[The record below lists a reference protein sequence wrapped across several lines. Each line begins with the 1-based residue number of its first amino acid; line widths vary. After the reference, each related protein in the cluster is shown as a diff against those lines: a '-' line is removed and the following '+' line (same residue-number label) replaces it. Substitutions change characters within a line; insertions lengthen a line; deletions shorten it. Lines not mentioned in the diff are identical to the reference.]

1 MPRSP
6 KDNQEIRTAR
16 RDAILA
22 AATRVFAKKGFARA
36 KISDIAREAGLS
48 HGLVYHYFDSK
59 AAVFGAMADALM
71 ARYDEEIASTGGRAI
86 DRITTSLER
95 HHARLGQPIDEQRVI
110 MQAMLQGSVP
120 EEVKAR
126 MAAHFAS
133 VYERVCGWVC
143 EAQRDGD
150 LVSDVPAEELAATL
164 VCIVRG
170 MSIRLP
176 GIPELPFAPPRTQ
189 TIVRLVAGRPRATG
203 TRTKAAPVKSA
214 ARRKARRHAT
224 AKKK

>member
-6 KDNQEIRTAR
+6 KDNLQIRAAR

-36 KISDIAREAGLS
+36 KISDIAKEAGLS

-59 AAVFGAMADALM
+59 AAVFGAIADAMM
-71 ARYDEEIASTGGRAI
+71 ARYDRDLEDAHGRAI
-86 DRITTSLER
+86 DRIVASLER
-95 HHARLGQPIDEQRVI
+95 NYARLKQPIDEQRVI

-126 MAAHFAS
+126 LAAHFGS
-133 VYERVCGWVC
+133 LFRRVCAWVR

-164 VCIVRG
+164 FCLVRG
-170 MSIRLP
+170 MSIRFP
-176 GIPELPFAPPRTQ
+176 GIPQLPFAPPRTQ
-189 TIVRLVAGRPRATG
+189 TIVRLVAGRPPAKG
-203 TRTKAAPVKSA
+203 TRTRTARAKSA
-214 ARRKARRHAT
+214 ARRKVRRHAT